1 MEDFKDA
8 NPLPADILR
17 NGRGDVI
24 VAVAVDGDRLGAAT
38 LDGGTVRSVEVMPD
52 AASGDCLLIDG
63 HAWTHPLSADAY
75 SWVRAAPETVLVAEM
90 RGAVVVDVVRA
101 RIVGSEPGRI

>member
-52 AASGDCLLIDG
+52 AASGDCLLI
-63 HAWTHPLSADAY
+63 WT
-75 SWVRAAPETVLVAEM
+75 
-90 RGAVVVDVVRA
+90 GA
-101 RIVGSEPGRI
+101 PGRIRGRRAQSGPGP